1 MRWLLFL
8 LFVSKLLTCTSVPFW
23 AISPPP
29 GAGYPV
35 PSLAPQP
42 LVGHRLGAG
51 GLRGSGGLQLAEAHC
66 WLQLVRQ
73 GSEDLVELL
82 VALSLAALSPTAA
95 PEQSQLELSAEDF
108 QQLRSALETCKRESQ
123 FPGMGSPA
131 PVGCSIL
138 VLELHTGN
146 VAEGKGFAVPTAYPA
161 ASPQHWCGRAHHG
174 GPPSVL
180 PPGGP

>member
-8 LFVSKLLTCTSVPFW
+8 LFVSKLLTCASVPFW

-29 GAGYPV
+29 GAGCLV

-42 LVGHRLGAG
+42 LVGRRLGAG
-51 GLRGSGGLQLAEAHC
+51 GLRGSGGLQLAEAHR
-66 WLQLVRQ
+66 WLQLVGQ
-73 GSEDLVELL
+73 GSEDLVKLL

-95 PEQSQLELSAEDF
+95 PEQSQLELGAEDF

-123 FPGMGSPA
+123 FPGMGSLA
-131 PVGCSIL
+131 SVGCSIL

-146 VAEGKGFAVPTAYPA
+146 VTEGKGLCCP
-161 ASPQHWCGRAHHG
+161 HC
-174 GPPSVL
+174 L
-180 PPGGP
+180 PCSFTSALVW